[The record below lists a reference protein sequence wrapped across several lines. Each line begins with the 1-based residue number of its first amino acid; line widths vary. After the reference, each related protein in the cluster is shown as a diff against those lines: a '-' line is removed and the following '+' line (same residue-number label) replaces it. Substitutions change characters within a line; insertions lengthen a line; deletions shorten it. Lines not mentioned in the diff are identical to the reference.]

1 MSRDDGRRD
10 SHDRH
15 KDSEPDNSVDEHVDD
30 VSAYDSPS
38 TARGDVVSVGE
49 VSEEVRKELA
59 RLFGSADTAV
69 EPQADLDP
77 TPLNVTAEISV
88 EVEELDIAVDAEGAM
103 SVEIDDTVRVTEV
116 SGSLPAGSASQSDQQ
131 DPARVDQ
138 RDGESRVQRF
148 ARRRRERRE
157 VVPIG
162 DPNFDSIAP
171 LPIDG
176 EVLGG
181 ELRSGHRT
189 PDNLDVDTVAAGNVI
204 EIVDDFTHPDLQDA
218 SSVSRVVTIDDER
231 GGSRTETRER
241 RRQRRRKLRQVK
253 WFRVAGFIVGGFIV
267 VTAILSSPLFAIR
280 RVTFEGNVYTAPET
294 VTKVRDLL
302 EGASIFTVDTAL
314 ARRTLLDDP
323 WVADV
328 RITTDFP
335 GGALVEVSER
345 DPVVWYVGE
354 DQKARVVD
362 DRGHVIAVL
371 DGWPTK
377 YLQVKGTGPS
387 VEAGATT
394 DDVYRAAAQLVLAL
408 PAEIKGKVAS
418 LELSA
423 GGELSMEL
431 KGGTVVRF
439 GPPEGLQDK
448 LVAVVVLLR
457 RQDPATLA
465 VVDVSTGEATVQTR

>member
-1 MSRDDGRRD
+1 MSRDE
-10 SHDRH
+10 HDRNKSTDNKNTDS
-15 KDSEPDNSVDEHVDD
+15 KDTENGVDEPGND
-30 VSAYDSPS
+30 VSAYEAAT

-49 VSEEVRKELA
+49 VSDEVRQELA
-59 RLFGSADTAV
+59 RLFGSDHEPAEPLAD
-69 EPQADLDP
+69 QDP
-77 TPLNVTAEISV
+77 TPLSVNTEVFVDVESVDVESV
-88 EVEELDIAVDAEGAM
+88 EVESDDVE
-103 SVEIDDTVRVTEV
+103 SVEIEDAISIESEDDIQIV
-116 SGSLPAGSASQSDQQ
+116 
-131 DPARVDQ
+131 
-138 RDGESRVQRF
+138 GETRVQRF

-171 LPIDG
+171 LPIEG

-181 ELRSGHRT
+181 DMRAGLRT
-189 PDNLDVDTVAAGNVI
+189 PGKFDSENIETDNVI

-241 RRQRRRKLRQVK
+241 RRNRRRKLRQIK

-280 RVTFEGNVYTAPET
+280 RVTFEGNVYTAQET

-302 EGASIFTVDTAL
+302 KGASIFTVDTAL

-387 VEAGATT
+387 VDAGATT